1 MTLGAYAAC
10 YVAAAVEFTGLMW
23 DLLSTVPG
31 ALIVDG

>member
-23 DLLSTVPG
+23 DLLSTAPS